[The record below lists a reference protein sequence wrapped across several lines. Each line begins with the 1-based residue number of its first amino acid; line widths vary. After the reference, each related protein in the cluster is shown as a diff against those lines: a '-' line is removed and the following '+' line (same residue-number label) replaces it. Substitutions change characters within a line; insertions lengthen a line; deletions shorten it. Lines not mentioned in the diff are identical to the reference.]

1 MVTLA
6 VIGILVLIFTA
17 VMVHS
22 YFSAKSIEKIPP
34 PSDGQLG
41 RTAAYLLPFTDSK
54 HVLPDSQTK
63 KIRRSQDIDE

>member
-1 MVTLA
+1 MVTLV
-6 VIGILVLIFTA
+6 VIGILVLVFIA

-41 RTAAYLLPFTDSK
+41 STAAYILRSTDSV
-54 HVLPDSQTK
+54 HVLADSQTK
-63 KIRRSQDIDE
+63 KIHRRQDV